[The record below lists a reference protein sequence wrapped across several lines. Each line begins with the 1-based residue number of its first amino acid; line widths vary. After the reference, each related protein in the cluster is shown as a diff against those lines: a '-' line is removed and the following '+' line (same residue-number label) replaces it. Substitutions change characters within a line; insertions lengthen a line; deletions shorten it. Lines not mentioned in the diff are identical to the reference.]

1 MNNEINRRDFMKLS
15 VASIMTASV
24 TLNLGNT
31 AFATTASENP
41 KDVLK
46 NFFESFSPTDHESWV
61 NYFASSVYGYYREF
75 AQNAFNQAKRL
86 GLLDIDKAE
95 LLYAEKVN
103 NVYAP
108 KYYEFNRYYDSGT
121 NYACYKTI
129 TDMETET
136 GEYFGNGTN
145 FSLVLMIREASG
157 WKIGGI
163 CKCPRDLGSVPAGVT
178 VSRQS
183 YGFVSYQSQPDYI
196 KVKDEKGAV
205 KNVAFSTYLK
215 NVTYNEIGNMGYYDE
230 AIKANVAY
238 KSSYQTKPAI
248 TNAIN
253 AVDGKKLVSSGGQL
267 FFTSYFAG
275 SSNTDGK
282 NSGRLRQN
290 GSNYLA
296 STKSYTYTE
305 ILHYYYDNS
314 SYNNPSVGIVKI
326 N

>member
-46 NFFESFSPTDHESWV
+46 NFFESFSPTDH
-61 NYFASSVYGYYREF
+61 
-75 AQNAFNQAKRL
+75 
-86 GLLDIDKAE
+86 
-95 LLYAEKVN
+95 
-103 NVYAP
+103 
-108 KYYEFNRYYDSGT
+108 
-121 NYACYKTI
+121 
-129 TDMETET
+129 
-136 GEYFGNGTN
+136 
-145 FSLVLMIREASG
+145 
-157 WKIGGI
+157 
-163 CKCPRDLGSVPAGVT
+163 
-178 VSRQS
+178 
-183 YGFVSYQSQPDYI
+183 
-196 KVKDEKGAV
+196 
-205 KNVAFSTYLK
+205 
-215 NVTYNEIGNMGYYDE
+215 
-230 AIKANVAY
+230 
-238 KSSYQTKPAI
+238 
-248 TNAIN
+248 
-253 AVDGKKLVSSGGQL
+253 
-267 FFTSYFAG
+267 
-275 SSNTDGK
+275 GK

>member
-108 KYYEFNRYYDSGT
+108 KYYEF
-121 NYACYKTI
+121 KP
-129 TDMETET
+129 
-136 GEYFGNGTN
+136 
-145 FSLVLMIREASG
+145 VL
-157 WKIGGI
+157 
-163 CKCPRDLGSVPAGVT
+163 
-178 VSRQS
+178 
-183 YGFVSYQSQPDYI
+183 
-196 KVKDEKGAV
+196 
-205 KNVAFSTYLK
+205 
-215 NVTYNEIGNMGYYDE
+215 
-230 AIKANVAY
+230 
-238 KSSYQTKPAI
+238 
-248 TNAIN
+248 
-253 AVDGKKLVSSGGQL
+253 
-267 FFTSYFAG
+267 
-275 SSNTDGK
+275 
-282 NSGRLRQN
+282 
-290 GSNYLA
+290 
-296 STKSYTYTE
+296 
-305 ILHYYYDNS
+305 
-314 SYNNPSVGIVKI
+314 
-326 N
+326 